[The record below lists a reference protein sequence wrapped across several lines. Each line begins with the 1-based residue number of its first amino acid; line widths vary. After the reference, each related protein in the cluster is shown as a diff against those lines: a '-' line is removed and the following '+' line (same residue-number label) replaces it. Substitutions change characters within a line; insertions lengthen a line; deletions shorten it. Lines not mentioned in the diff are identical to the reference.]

1 MKVDR
6 FDEMLVVISA
16 QIGDHVLANELKKLN
31 IPVVFTGHID
41 KNTYNSILAASDVY
55 CSTTLSDA
63 GPRTTYEAAAL
74 ATPVISFDK
83 CNAADFVSNEN
94 GALVETYD
102 VKSFAEQMYRFA
114 NHNKEEKKL
123 TPLNMYKTYENL
135 MDTNKLVEKW
145 EDFFKKH
152 GV

>member
-1 MKVDR
+1 MEVLK
-6 FDEMLVVISA
+6 SA
-16 QIGDHVLANELKKLN
+16 LIVSAL
-31 IPVVFTGHID
+31 F
-41 KNTYNSILAASDVY
+41 
-55 CSTTLSDA
+55 CLS
-63 GPRTTYEAAAL
+63 G
-74 ATPVISFDK
+74 
-83 CNAADFVSNEN
+83 CCAADFVSNEN

-123 TPLNMYKTYENL
+123 TSLNMYKTYENL